1 MPKLKWEMTPV
12 LSGNLRD
19 HHPGRSRSPIPR
31 VWSAASPNRDFR
43 ESKWT
48 STQVQP
54 SNTITIKVPNPTSGR
69 QALFADLEYEIDGI
83 PYHLTTTFF
92 EPGAKPSTANKP

>member
-1 MPKLKWEMTPV
+1 M
-12 LSGNLRD
+12 
-19 HHPGRSRSPIPR
+19 
-31 VWSAASPNRDFR
+31 WSAASPNRDFR

-92 EPGAKPSTANKP
+92 EPGANTVGREAAVRKRAFHAFYLPDTP